1 LQSGDL
7 EGAIAQLEQ
16 AHNAE
21 ANDFQT
27 CLYLGAAYGKA
38 ERHREAVTI
47 LTEAVQLQPANAQ
60 ARYNLAVALES
71 AGYPEQAKTAAQQA
85 VQLQPDYPK
94 AQEMAARLTGTSMTP
109 EPYTLPAAPQYGQ
122 SQPLPQQPYGQTPPY
137 GQPGQSQPAYGQ
149 PNPPQAPYGQPAAP
163 SYGQASQPLPPYG
176 QPSAPYGQSQPP
188 YGQPQQPYSGQ
199 SLQPNVPYQPQGA
212 ASYGG
217 PPSSIY
223 AQPYGAGPMFQ
234 TEAPAANTALILSL
248 VGLLS
253 CMCGLCLL
261 LGPIAIGF
269 AIQAKKQIA
278 QNPNLTGG
286 GKATAAMVIGIIEC
300 LILVTVIV
308 VGVAL
313 SISSNTH

>member
-1 LQSGDL
+1 MQSGDL

-16 AHNAE
+16 AHA
-21 ANDFQT
+21 ADPNDFQT

-71 AGYPEQAKTAAQQA
+71 AGYPEQAQTAAQQA

-94 AQEMAARLTGTSMTP
+94 AQEMTARLAGTTMAP

-122 SQPLPQQPYGQTPPY
+122 PQPPPQQPYGQTPPY
-137 GQPGQSQPAYGQ
+137 GQPAAP
-149 PNPPQAPYGQPAAP
+149 PYGQAQPPYGQHSQAP
-163 SYGQASQPLPPYG
+163 SGQPLPPYG
-176 QPSAPYGQSQPP
+176 QPSTPYGQSQPP
-188 YGQPQQPYSGQ
+188 YGQPQQPDTGQ
-199 SLQPNVPYQPQGA
+199 ALQPNVPYQPQGA

-217 PPSSIY
+217 PPNSIY

-300 LILVTVIV
+300 LILVTLIV
-308 VGVAL
+308 VLAVGL
-313 SISSNTH
+313 FSGNH